1 MKRIASQL
9 VSVFTIIFFLFSCN
23 EYQNLL
29 KSDNN
34 SEKYRA
40 AETYYN
46 SGDFRRAN
54 RILEDII
61 PFYRGKPQAERII
74 FFHANSYYNLKMYYL
89 SAAQFEKFTK
99 SYPKSEKF
107 EEANFMI
114 SKCYYMLS
122 PVHSLDQKDTNTAIE
137 KLQIFLNNYPNSKYV
152 EEGNNLISELQ
163 EKLEKK
169 EFEISKQYY
178 TIRDYK
184 AAIRS
189 IDNFI
194 GGFAGTKYR
203 EEAMYYKFLSS
214 YEIAINSIPSKR
226 LDRLNDLKQL
236 HSSILKYYPETIFQN
251 QLLSKMNVVEK
262 EINNFEQIN

>member
-1 MKRIASQL
+1 MESLNFKL
-9 VSVFTIIFFLFSCN
+9 VTFLLIFLFSCN

-34 SEKYRA
+34 SEKFRE
-40 AETYYN
+40 AENFYN
-46 SGDFRRAN
+46 SGDFKRAN
-54 RILEDII
+54 RLFEDIL
-61 PFYRGKPQAERII
+61 PFYRGKPQAERLI

-89 SAAQFEKFTK
+89 SAAQFENFIK

-107 EEANFMI
+107 EEAIFMTA
-114 SKCYYMLS
+114 KCYYMLS
-122 PVHSLDQKDTNTAIE
+122 PIHSLDQKDTNTAIE
-137 KLQIFLNNYPNSKYV
+137 KLQIFINNYPNSTYV
-152 EEGNNLISELQ
+152 QEANNLISELQ

-189 IDNFI
+189 VDNFI
-194 GGFAGTKYR
+194 GEFAGTKYR

-214 YEIAINSIPSKR
+214 YEIAVNSIQSKKIER
-226 LDRLNDLKQL
+226 LKDLKQL
-236 HSSILKYYPETIFQN
+236 HSSIIKYYPETIFLE
-251 QLLSKMNVVEK
+251 QLSSIMMIVEK
-262 EINNFEQIN
+262 EINTFAQIN

>member
-1 MKRIASQL
+1 MKSLNFKL
-9 VSVFTIIFFLFSCN
+9 VTFLLIFLFSCN

-34 SEKYRA
+34 SEKFRE
-40 AETYYN
+40 AENFYN
-46 SGDFRRAN
+46 SGDFKRAN
-54 RILEDII
+54 RLFEDIL
-61 PFYRGKPQAERII
+61 PFYRGKPQAERLI

-89 SAAQFEKFTK
+89 SAAQFENFIK

-107 EEANFMI
+107 EEAIFMTA
-114 SKCYYMLS
+114 KCYYMLS
-122 PVHSLDQKDTNTAIE
+122 PIHSLDQKDTNTAIE
-137 KLQIFLNNYPNSKYV
+137 KLQIFINNYPNSTYV
-152 EEGNNLISELQ
+152 QEANNLISELQ

-189 IDNFI
+189 VDNFI
-194 GGFAGTKYR
+194 GEFAGTKYR

-214 YEIAINSIPSKR
+214 YEIAVNSIQSKKIER
-226 LDRLNDLKQL
+226 LKDLKQL
-236 HSSILKYYPETIFQN
+236 HSSIIKYYPETIFLE
-251 QLLSKMNVVEK
+251 QLSSIMMIVEK
-262 EINNFEQIN
+262 EINTFAQIN

>member
-1 MKRIASQL
+1 MESLNFKL
-9 VSVFTIIFFLFSCN
+9 VTFLLIFLFSCN

-34 SEKYRA
+34 SEKFRE
-40 AETYYN
+40 AENFYN
-46 SGDFRRAN
+46 SGDFKRAN
-54 RILEDII
+54 RLFEDIL
-61 PFYRGKPQAERII
+61 PFYRGKPQAERLI

-89 SAAQFEKFTK
+89 SAAQFENFIK

-107 EEANFMI
+107 EEAIFMTA
-114 SKCYYMLS
+114 KCYYMLS
-122 PVHSLDQKDTNTAIE
+122 PIHSLDQKDTNTEIE
-137 KLQIFLNNYPNSKYV
+137 KLQIFINNYPNSIYV
-152 EEGNNLISELQ
+152 QEANNLISELQ

-189 IDNFI
+189 VDNFI
-194 GGFAGTKYR
+194 GEFAGTKYR

-214 YEIAINSIPSKR
+214 YEIAVNSIQSKKIER
-226 LDRLNDLKQL
+226 LKDLKQL
-236 HSSILKYYPETIFQN
+236 HSSIIKYYPETIFLE
-251 QLLSKMNVVEK
+251 QLSSIMLIVEK
-262 EINNFEQIN
+262 EINTFAQIN

>member
-1 MKRIASQL
+1 MESLNFKL
-9 VSVFTIIFFLFSCN
+9 VTFLLIFLFSCN

-34 SEKYRA
+34 SEKFRE
-40 AETYYN
+40 AENFYN
-46 SGDFRRAN
+46 SGDFKRAN
-54 RILEDII
+54 RLFEDIL
-61 PFYRGKPQAERII
+61 PFYRGKPQAERLI

-89 SAAQFEKFTK
+89 SAAQFENFIK

-107 EEANFMI
+107 EEAIFMTA
-114 SKCYYMLS
+114 KCYYMLS
-122 PVHSLDQKDTNTAIE
+122 PIHSLDQKDTNTAIE
-137 KLQIFLNNYPNSKYV
+137 KLQIFINNYPNSIYV
-152 EEGNNLISELQ
+152 QEANNLISELQ

-189 IDNFI
+189 VDNFI
-194 GGFAGTKYR
+194 GEFAGTKYR

-214 YEIAINSIPSKR
+214 YEIAVNSIQSKKIER
-226 LDRLNDLKQL
+226 LKDLKQL
-236 HSSILKYYPETIFQN
+236 HSSIIKYYPETIFLE
-251 QLLSKMNVVEK
+251 QLSSIMMIVEK
-262 EINNFEQIN
+262 EINTFAQIN

>member
-1 MKRIASQL
+1 MKSLNFKL
-9 VSVFTIIFFLFSCN
+9 VTFLLIFLFSCN

-34 SEKYRA
+34 SEKFRE
-40 AETYYN
+40 AENFYN
-46 SGDFRRAN
+46 SGDFKRAN
-54 RILEDII
+54 RLFEDIL
-61 PFYRGKPQAERII
+61 PFYRGKPQAERLI

-89 SAAQFEKFTK
+89 SAAQFENFIK

-107 EEANFMI
+107 EEAIFMTA
-114 SKCYYMLS
+114 KCYYMLS
-122 PVHSLDQKDTNTAIE
+122 PIHSLDQKDTNTAIE
-137 KLQIFLNNYPNSKYV
+137 KLQIFINNYPNSTYV
-152 EEGNNLISELQ
+152 QEANNLISELQ

-189 IDNFI
+189 VDNFI
-194 GGFAGTKYR
+194 GEFAGTKYR

-214 YEIAINSIPSKR
+214 YEIAVNSIQSKKIER
-226 LDRLNDLKQL
+226 LKDLKQL
-236 HSSILKYYPETIFQN
+236 HSSIIKYYPETIFLE
-251 QLLSKMNVVEK
+251 QLSSIMLIVEK
-262 EINNFEQIN
+262 EINTFAQIN

>member
-1 MKRIASQL
+1 MENLNFKL
-9 VSVFTIIFFLFSCN
+9 VTFLLISLFSCN

-34 SEKYRA
+34 SEKFRE
-40 AETYYN
+40 AENFYN
-46 SGDFRRAN
+46 SGDFKRAN
-54 RILEDII
+54 RLFEDVL
-61 PFYRGKPQAERII
+61 PFYRGKPQAERLI

-89 SAAQFEKFTK
+89 SAAQFENFIK

-107 EEANFMI
+107 EEAIFMI
-114 SKCYYMLS
+114 AKCYYMLS
-122 PVHSLDQKDTNTAIE
+122 PIHSLDQKDTNTAIE
-137 KLQIFLNNYPNSKYV
+137 KLQIFINNYPNSTYV
-152 EEGNNLISELQ
+152 QEANNLISELQ

-189 IDNFI
+189 VDNFI
-194 GGFAGTKYR
+194 GEFAGTKYR

-214 YEIAINSIPSKR
+214 YEIAVNSIQSKKIER
-226 LDRLNDLKQL
+226 LKDLKQL
-236 HSSILKYYPETIFQN
+236 YSSIIKYYPETIFLE
-251 QLLSKMNVVEK
+251 QLSSIMLIVEK
-262 EINNFEQIN
+262 EINTFAQIN